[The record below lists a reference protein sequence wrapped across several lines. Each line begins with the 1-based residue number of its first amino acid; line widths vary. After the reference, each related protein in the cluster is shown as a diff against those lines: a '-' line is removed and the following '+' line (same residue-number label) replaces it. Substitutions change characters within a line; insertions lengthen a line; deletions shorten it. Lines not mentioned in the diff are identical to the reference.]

1 MATEAADRIAARQR
15 VEARRRQVEAST
27 TIRDDSEDEMIVSFP
42 EFIFKEFIA
51 AVAMTAFL
59 VVVSIVL
66 QAPLLGQA
74 NPGVTPNPSK
84 APWYFLG
91 LQELLSRFPP
101 LMAGVAFPTFV
112 IVLMILVPFLDR
124 NPSRR
129 PSERKV
135 AIILFALYTAIVVA
149 LVIIGTFFRGHEF
162 SWDWGWALGIPLICR
177 PATAAASAS
186 ASPSASAKATASP
199 KPSAS
204 AAPSSSAAPATAASP
219 GPAASPA
226 ASPSAAAAPA
236 ISCLD
241 PKAQPYYVLD
251 ANGKVVN
258 DPSTNK
264 PVVAQLT
271 GFIPNAYKGLGIDES
286 GCIICHNGNRQATD
300 QAGAHQNLVANPFGT
315 FDKAPQLYEN
325 NCAQCHGAT
334 GEGGKGPPLND
345 QNRLGF
351 FNDDYY
357 YRCIYL
363 GNTGE
368 EHKGTIMPAWGVN
381 QLLPKPVNDNINL
394 LVHWIRMWQQYTSRP

>member
-1 MATEAADRIAARQR
+1 MLGR
-15 VEARRRQVEAST
+15 
-27 TIRDDSEDEMIVSFP
+27 
-42 EFIFKEFIA
+42 
-51 AVAMTAFL
+51 AFL
-59 VVVSIVL
+59 VVSVAFL
-66 QAPLLGQA
+66 LLLGFAFYQD
-74 NPGVTPNPSK
+74 
-84 APWYFLG
+84 
-91 LQELLSRFPP
+91 LSRPWVSDQQKYAATYGQDFPIQVQQ
-101 LMAGVAFPTFV
+101 LFPKVQVNGQFLVERCITCHV
-112 IVLMILVPFLDR
+112 PDIQKIGPQKAAERLGPNHPSMITDAV
-124 NPSRR
+124 
-129 PSERKV
+129 
-135 AIILFALYTAIVVA
+135 FAKYGQET
-149 LVIIGTFFRGHEF
+149 
-162 SWDWGWALGIPLICR
+162 LICR
-177 PATAAASAS
+177 PVTTAASPPASPSASPSATASPSAKPS
-186 ASPSASAKATASP
+186 ASPSAS
-199 KPSAS
+199 PSAT
-204 AAPSSSAAPATAASP
+204 AAPAASSST
-219 GPAASPA
+219 PAAS
-226 ASPSAAAAPA
+226 
-236 ISCLD
+236 CQD
-241 PKAQPYYVLD
+241 PRATPYYVLD

-381 QLLPKPVNDNINL
+381 KLLPQPINDNINL
-394 LVHWIRMWQQYTSRP
+394 LVHWIRMWQQYTSQP

>member
-1 MATEAADRIAARQR
+1 MLGR
-15 VEARRRQVEAST
+15 
-27 TIRDDSEDEMIVSFP
+27 
-42 EFIFKEFIA
+42 
-51 AVAMTAFL
+51 AFL
-59 VVVSIVL
+59 VVSAAFL
-66 QAPLLGQA
+66 LLLGFAFYQD
-74 NPGVTPNPSK
+74 
-84 APWYFLG
+84 
-91 LQELLSRFPP
+91 LSRPWAPIQEKYAAQYGQDFPIQVQQ
-101 LMAGVAFPTFV
+101 LFPKVQVNGQFMVERCITCHV
-112 IVLMILVPFLDR
+112 PDIAKIGPQQAAERLGPNHPSMITDAV
-124 NPSRR
+124 
-129 PSERKV
+129 
-135 AIILFALYTAIVVA
+135 FAKYGQET
-149 LVIIGTFFRGHEF
+149 
-162 SWDWGWALGIPLICR
+162 LICR
-177 PATAAASAS
+177 PVTAAASPSPSPSAA
-186 ASPSASAKATASP
+186 ASPSAKASPSATASP
-199 KPSAS
+199 SA
-204 AAPSSSAAPATAASP
+204 
-219 GPAASPA
+219 AASPA
-226 ASPSAAAAPA
+226 ASPSGTTMTAT
-236 ISCLD
+236 SCLD
-241 PKAQPYYVLD
+241 PRAQPFYVLD

-381 QLLPKPVNDNINL
+381 KLLPQPVNDNINL
-394 LVHWIRMWQQYTSRP
+394 LVHWIRMWQQYATRP

>member
-1 MATEAADRIAARQR
+1 VLGR
-15 VEARRRQVEAST
+15 
-27 TIRDDSEDEMIVSFP
+27 
-42 EFIFKEFIA
+42 
-51 AVAMTAFL
+51 AFL
-59 VVVSIVL
+59 AVSVAFL
-66 QAPLLGQA
+66 LLLGFAFYQD
-74 NPGVTPNPSK
+74 
-84 APWYFLG
+84 
-91 LQELLSRFPP
+91 LSRPWAPIQEKYAAQYGQDFPIQVQQ
-101 LMAGVAFPTFV
+101 LFPKVQVNGQFMVERCITCHVPDIAKIGPQKAAERLGPNHPSV
-112 IVLMILVPFLDR
+112 ISDSV
-124 NPSRR
+124 
-129 PSERKV
+129 
-135 AIILFALYTAIVVA
+135 FAKYGQET
-149 LVIIGTFFRGHEF
+149 
-162 SWDWGWALGIPLICR
+162 LICR
-177 PATAAASAS
+177 PATAAASPS
-186 ASPSASAKATASP
+186 ASPSASASAKASA

-204 AAPSSSAAPATAASP
+204 TAPSSSAAPASAASP
-219 GPAASPA
+219 GPAATPA

-236 ISCLD
+236 TRCLD
-241 PKAQPYYVLD
+241 PKTQPYYVLD

-300 QAGAHQNLVANPFGT
+300 QAGGHQNLVANPFGT

-368 EHKGTIMPAWGVN
+368 EHKGTIMPAWGAN
-381 QLLPKPVNDNINL
+381 KLLPQPINSNINL

>member
-1 MATEAADRIAARQR
+1 VITD
-15 VEARRRQVEAST
+15 
-27 TIRDDSEDEMIVSFP
+27 
-42 EFIFKEFIA
+42 
-51 AVAMTAFL
+51 AVFAKY
-59 VVVSIVL
+59 
-66 QAPLLGQA
+66 GQE
-74 NPGVTPNPSK
+74 T
-84 APWYFLG
+84 
-91 LQELLSRFPP
+91 
-101 LMAGVAFPTFV
+101 LM
-112 IVLMILVPFLDR
+112 
-124 NPSRR
+124 
-129 PSERKV
+129 
-135 AIILFALYTAIVVA
+135 
-149 LVIIGTFFRGHEF
+149 
-162 SWDWGWALGIPLICR
+162 CR
-177 PATAAASAS
+177 PATAAASPS
-186 ASPSASAKATASP
+186 ASPSASASA

-226 ASPSAAAAPA
+226 ASPSPAPA
-236 ISCLD
+236 ATKCLD
-241 PKAQPYYVLD
+241 PRAQPYYVLD
-251 ANGKVVN
+251 PNGKVVN

-381 QLLPKPVNDNINL
+381 KLLPQPINDNINL
-394 LVHWIRMWQQYTSRP
+394 LVHWVRMWQQYASQP